1 MNTENRRSP
10 KRRDTTKPVAGA
22 CRGCRG
28 QALLT
33 HREPRS
39 RISAQRRCRSSLT
52 EDMRQSA
59 TGTGIIATCPKGCN
73 PAL

>member
-39 RISAQRRCRSSLT
+39 RTRLKGVAGQASLRICAKAQ
-52 EDMRQSA
+52 
-59 TGTGIIATCPKGCN
+59 
-73 PAL
+73 PAQG